1 MANGPG
7 SALVPAVCLE
17 MSSSSPSLRSGRP
30 AAMSAIWGRFRAGFR
45 NQFGIFCPAWLGGR
59 VAAPGDRARTWRL
72 RRAAG
77 PFFGHAHRANHT
89 VSAQRRRA
97 PDRGLIPVEPARH
110 PVLFVNP
117 NSGGGKARRSRLADL
132 ARERGI
138 EPVTLAGH
146 DGLEARVQEVLAG
159 GADALGVAGGDGS
172 LGLVAAVGAAYG
184 IPFVCVPA
192 GTRNHFARD
201 VGVSPDDLVGALDAF
216 GAALERTI
224 DLGYV
229 NTRPFLNNVS
239 LGIYGEAVQRAGY
252 RDAKLRTLLETAE
265 EEMHGSGSAPA
276 DVHLVDQRGHEHR
289 SPAVVL
295 VSNNPYVLG
304 RRLGRRARPV
314 LDSGRLGIVVI
325 DAPAGPPQPAG
336 RAWSAQSLT
345 VQASRTIPAGVDGEA
360 VPLAPPLHFTIQP
373 RALRVRIAPK
383 HVRRP
388 PLSGAPVAI

>member
-1 MANGPG
+1 M
-7 SALVPAVCLE
+7 
-17 MSSSSPSLRSGRP
+17 
-30 AAMSAIWGRFRAGFR
+30 
-45 NQFGIFCPAWLGGR
+45 
-59 VAAPGDRARTWRL
+59 
-72 RRAAG
+72 
-77 PFFGHAHRANHT
+77 
-89 VSAQRRRA
+89 SAQRRRVS
-97 PDRGLIPVEPARH
+97 DRGLIRVEPARH

-138 EPVTLAGH
+138 EPVTLEGH
-146 DGLEARVQEVLAG
+146 DGLEALVQDVLAG

-172 LGLVAAVGAAYG
+172 LAPVAAVGAAYG

-201 VGVSPDDLVGALDAF
+201 VGVAPDDLVGALDAF

-229 NTRPFLNNVS
+229 SARPFLNNVS

-276 DVHLVDQRGHEHR
+276 DLHLVDERGRRHS
-289 SPAVVL
+289 SPALVL
-295 VSNNPYVLG
+295 VSNNPYALG
-304 RRLGRRARPV
+304 RPPGRGARPV

-325 DAPAGPPQPAG
+325 DAPGGPPQPVAKT
-336 RAWSAQSLT
+336 WSAQSLT
-345 VQASRTIPAGVDGEA
+345 VQASRTIPTGVDGEA

-373 RALRVRIAPK
+373 RALRVRIAPR

-388 PLSGAPVAI
+388 GFPARQVAT